1 MRMQRRSPSS
11 DGAGHRERITMLLE
25 NLPYPQ
31 DSRVRNEAES
41 LAAAGH
47 RIEVIA
53 PRGSGQPFRE
63 EINGVAVRRFPTV
76 ELSGQSIWAMFV
88 EYVQG
93 VFALHVA
100 AARALLRGATVLH
113 LHNPPDMLFPA
124 GLLFRIAGRRVIY
137 DHHDLCPEL
146 VAVKFGTRSLV
157 RCAHI
162 CERLT
167 FAVANHVIATNQSY
181 ATIAAQRG
189 RKNRS
194 DVTVVRN
201 GPPESWTRLPLTVR
215 DGKLDPIRLAYLGA
229 LGSQD
234 GVDGLADIL
243 ASLRDRTPAVRAE
256 LTVIGDGD
264 ARPALEAALARCG
277 VTEAVTIVGWVPG
290 DRVPE
295 LLQEADVC
303 VDPSPPSPLNE
314 SSTMVKVAEYLA
326 LGKPTVAYGLR
337 ETRRTVGEAGL
348 LVPPGDVRAFADAI
362 ASLAEDPGLR
372 RTLSD
377 RARTRARE
385 LTWEHSEP
393 ALLAAYASFNGAGR
407 GRSH

>member
-1 MRMQRRSPSS
+1 MRMQRRSPLS

-47 RIEVIA
+47 SVEVVA
-53 PRGSGQPFRE
+53 PRGAGQPFRE
-63 EINGVAVRRFPTV
+63 RINGVAVRRFPTV
-76 ELSGQSIWAMFV
+76 ELSGQSLWAMFV

-93 VFALHVA
+93 VLALHVA

-146 VAVKFGTRSLV
+146 VEVKFGARSLV
-157 RCAHI
+157 RYAQI

-181 ATIAAQRG
+181 ATVAAQRG
-189 RKNRS
+189 GKTRRE
-194 DVTVVRN
+194 VTVVRN
-201 GPPESWTRLPLTVR
+201 GPPERWTRLPLHVR
-215 DGKLDPIRLAYLGA
+215 DGRLDPVRLAYLGA

-234 GVDGLADIL
+234 GVDGLADVL
-243 ASLRDRTPAVRAE
+243 ASLRDRAHPVRAE

-264 ARPALEAALARCG
+264 ARPALEAALERCG
-277 VTEAVTIVGWVPG
+277 VGEAVTIVGWVPAE
-290 DRVPE
+290 RVPE

-303 VDPSPPSPLNE
+303 VDPSPPTPLNE
-314 SSTMVKVAEYLA
+314 FSTMVKVAEYLA
-326 LGKPTVAYGLR
+326 LGKPTVAYDLR

-348 LVPPGDVRAFADAI
+348 LVAAGDTGAFADAI
-362 ASLAEDPGLR
+362 ARLAEDADLR
-372 RTLSD
+372 RTLST

-407 GRSH
+407 RASH